1 VKKDFL
7 VPVVVK
13 SESSELEGSR
23 GVPSMVHF
31 LTSEAKGG
39 VDSAER
45 GGDTKD
51 GNVRVNGGHK
61 LGLGLRF
68 GTGH

>member
-1 VKKDFL
+1 
-7 VPVVVK
+7 
-13 SESSELEGSR
+13 
-23 GVPSMVHF
+23 MVHF